1 MHKSFD
7 ELVVQPDLT
16 TDYELAALECPL
28 FSVPIGPILLKL
40 LDNQEMHNILDE
52 LKFRTNYAT
61 GNRGSCP

>member
-28 FSVPIGPILLKL
+28 FLSSYWSDPF
-40 LDNQEMHNILDE
+40 ETS
-52 LKFRTNYAT
+52 R
-61 GNRGSCP
+61 